1 MKQIS
6 NYPNYLISP
15 NGKVFSLF
23 SMKYLKPRLTGNG
36 YHQVQLFNN
45 EGNKWFLVHRL
56 VAEAYTTNVENKRC
70 VNHMDGVKTN
80 NCLLNLEWATDSEN
94 HKHAFRI
101 GLRANG
107 EKQRNAVRETGKR
120 VGKENGIKSASKR
133 RKLILNQLTG
143 IYYSGLQDA
152 ADSIGI
158 RKGTLNAMMVG
169 QNKNKT
175 GLKYV

>member
-1 MKQIS
+1 MIIELKEITIRDVVKS
-6 NYPNYLISP
+6 YINNDESGCVAYD
-15 NGKVFSLF
+15 GKLNIR
-23 SMKYLKPRLTGNG
+23 P
-36 YHQVQLFNN
+36 
-45 EGNKWFLVHRL
+45 
-56 VAEAYTTNVENKRC
+56 AYQREFVYK
-70 VNHMDGVKTN
+70 
-80 NCLLNLEWATDSEN
+80 
-94 HKHAFRI
+94 
-101 GLRANG
+101 

-133 RKLILNQLTG
+133 RKLILNELTG
-143 IYYSGLQDA
+143 IYYIGLQDA

>member
-6 NYPNYLISP
+6 NYPNYLVTS
-15 NGKVFSLF
+15 NGSVFSLF
-23 SMKYLKPRLTGNG
+23 SMKYLKPKLTVNG

-45 EGNKWFLVHRL
+45 EGEKWFLVHRL

-94 HKHAFRI
+94 HKHAFRT
-101 GLRANG
+101 GLRVNG
-107 EKQRNAVRETGKR
+107 EKQRNAIRETGKR
-120 VGKENGIKSASKR
+120 LGRENGIKGGLKK
-133 RKLILNQLTG
+133 RKLVLNNLTG
-143 IYYSGLQDA
+143 IFYNGLQEA

-158 RKGTLNAMMVG
+158 KRGTLNSMMTG
-169 QNKNKT
+169 QNPNRT
-175 GLKYV
+175 NLRYV